1 MKKDQK
7 LENCGGILI
16 LRATKSTHLN
26 VLAKSENK
34 NEILNKIL
42 VTTMEIKDDFPELYQ
57 SLNETPL
64 SDSNDNTAI
73 DLNDLTD
80 YLNTI
85 QILLKGQI
93 RMRAFRKRRKDIEPA
108 WRPTAS

>member
-7 LENCGGILI
+7 LENRGGILI
-16 LRATKSTHLN
+16 LRETKSTPLN

-34 NEILNKIL
+34 NELLNKIL
-42 VTTMEIKDDFPELYQ
+42 VTTMEIKDEFPEVYQ
-57 SLNETPL
+57 SLSETPI
-64 SDSNDNTAI
+64 SDSNGNTEI
-73 DLNDLTD
+73 DFNDLTD

-93 RMRAFRKRRKDIEPA
+93 RMRAFRTRKKANEPA
-108 WRPTAS
+108 